1 MNKTQNPNAF
11 IVSKTTHR
19 KPEWLH
25 MESGTREELP
35 PLLLEV
41 NQPIKT
47 PPFFVSLDLQ
57 ILPRNPGKT
66 GEISPNPW
74 KRKWVF
80 FHLPSFF
87 FLIISGWK
95 GKLDDFFFWAICCCL
110 LLQRQGREWRNWCRG
125 LVGKR
130 DLGVWS
136 GCSLAE
142 AGRAKAFSKPQPIDY
157 WPFGSNIQ
165 AIF

>member
-66 GEISPNPW
+66 GEISPIPW

-87 FLIISGWK
+87 FLIIYGWK

-110 LLQRQGREWRNWCRG
+110 LLQRQGREG
-125 LVGKR
+125 GIDVGECWENET
-130 DLGVWS
+130 LEFGVVVHWPRP
-136 GCSLAE
+136 
-142 AGRAKAFSKPQPIDY
+142 AGRKLFPNPSLLTF
-157 WPFGSNIQ
+157 WV
-165 AIF
+165 